1 MFKFVLRSLLSISLA
16 FSLVSCAS
24 APPTAG
30 PASAAKTDSP
40 TPKALEAR
48 TVNLLCHEGA
58 RALRFDKAGVPSGE
72 RPVDV
77 ALNRGSIWVL
87 FNSGRVLQ
95 LSRGGERLDVQMHF
109 LPSQGDVGAI
119 AVDPADD
126 SVWVVSQASLDL
138 YRFTPEGQMS
148 TVKLKRKVEGAG
160 GFAGLILTRE
170 SIYAQPTCADS
181 AVWRLDRSGKF
192 LGAAFDAPAKTEGDL
207 PVVRVNVNGP
217 GESPCYSVR
226 LERDAQGHVLAWD
239 RLKRATYQVDGDGN
253 WTPSDSPL
261 FAQLKTQ
268 GSGLN
273 LKGVDVG
280 ERSEQ
285 WYFTGAGGNL
295 FYWKGQPVFLGSYT
309 IKEKTR
315 GSDTVLNLPGENGSR
330 EVIMTCRGFPV
341 RRVAADATG
350 YAALTEQFLV
360 LGEMANAPDLP

>member
-1 MFKFVLRSLLSISLA
+1 MLQRFLRSPLVSMSLA
-16 FSLVSCAS
+16 LSLASCAS
-24 APPTAG
+24 APPAAG
-30 PASAAKTDSP
+30 PASVAKANSP
-40 TPKALEAR
+40 TSKALETR
-48 TVNLLCHEGA
+48 SVNLLCHEGA
-58 RALRFDKAGVPSGE
+58 RAVRFDKAGVPSGE

-77 ALNRGSIWVL
+77 ALNRKSIWVL

-109 LPSQGDVGAI
+109 LPSQGDTGAI
-119 AVDPADD
+119 AVDPVDD

-138 YRFTPEGQMS
+138 YRFAPEGQMS

-192 LGAAFDAPAKTEGDL
+192 LGTAFNAPAKTESDL
-207 PVVRVNVNGP
+207 PVIQVNGP

-239 RLKRATYQVDGDGN
+239 RLKKATYQVDDDGN
-253 WTPSDSPL
+253 WTPSESPL
-261 FAQLKTQ
+261 FAQLKAQ
-268 GSGLN
+268 SSGLN

-341 RRVAADATG
+341 RRVATDATG
-350 YAALTEQFLV
+350 YAALTGQFLV